1 MAHKRM
7 WYGTIAHVAR
17 RFVRPEEVSVSVRLN
32 EGVPA
37 KDIGRVVEI
46 RLTPQRALD
55 WSAELATQARSARYR
70 NNANGDVRYT
80 APTGESLT
88 RHVER
93 LLRDFAEDTGVQDDD
108 LHAQVLD
115 LVVELLKIAGRDGID
130 IEWLADKARQEAWE
144 AENDLYNRYDR
155 VGEPRP
161 TT

>member
-17 RFVRPEEVSVSVRLN
+17 RFVRPEQVSVSVRLN

-46 RLTPQRALD
+46 HLTPQRALD
-55 WSAELATQARSARYR
+55 WSAELASQARSARYR
-70 NNANGDVRYT
+70 NNANGDARYT

-93 LLRDFAEDTGVQDDD
+93 LLRDFAEDTGAQDDD

-115 LVVELLKIAGRDGID
+115 LTVELLKIAGQDGID
-130 IEWLADKARQEAWE
+130 LDWLAGKAR
-144 AENDLYNRYDR
+144 DLA
-155 VGEPRP
+155 VEEI
-161 TT
+161 